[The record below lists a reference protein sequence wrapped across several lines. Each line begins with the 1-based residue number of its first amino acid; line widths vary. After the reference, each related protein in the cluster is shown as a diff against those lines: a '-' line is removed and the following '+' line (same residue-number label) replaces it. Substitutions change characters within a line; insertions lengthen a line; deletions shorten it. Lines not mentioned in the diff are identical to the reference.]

1 VAFAEDFTTF
11 FDSAQGFAVDAL
23 YNGTDTVR
31 VIFDKAWYQ
40 DTPGTAGIA
49 STQPMALAELANL
62 PAAAADDTLV
72 INGTTYTVT
81 EVHPDGTGLVMLLLR
96 T

>member
-1 VAFAEDFTTF
+1 MAFTEDFGAF
-11 FDSAQGFAVDAL
+11 FDSAQGFAVSAI
-23 YNGTDTVR
+23 YNGESEID
-31 VIFDKAWYQ
+31 VIFDKAWFQ

-49 STQPMALAELANL
+49 STQPMAMAIEADV
-62 PAAAADDTLV
+62 PDAAPSDTLV
-72 INGTTYTVT
+72 IDDTTYTVT